1 MVAIAATA
9 MMFSAC
15 KKDEKGD
22 EPTPTPNEKPAD
34 VETIKNTEKI
44 VVTAPEV
51 IYPKQYQYVGLVTN
65 IDFKWEKPTVK
76 KVSHIYDE
84 TTKSYN
90 DTETELTDC
99 SFKYELCY
107 SIDGQNF
114 ETSEKLS
121 EPKFTKNVTLE
132 KGQTYYYKINTYIS
146 YGSTK
151 DSLIQKYDYK
161 FSDDV
166 TIPFYSTYEQKHH
179 FGVIRSTLVNDD
191 QQVCLVF
198 SWAEDCNCNFSFH
211 SVKKDN
217 QDKYIYTQFGSEE
230 TISNKKAYKTYFP
243 TDYLIAVKYELT
255 GKYNEKGTLHLN
267 AAVDGKKQTY
277 DGDFNVYDK
286 NKFANTDKQYAVYPK
301 DAKTQYLEPMF
312 EYAPS
317 GRLKRYNPCTYLGEI
332 VTYENWKDF
341 SKGLSDMQFMINYQ
355 RLLGQTEENTTYP
368 FLKNGEFVC
377 YGKDYVGVDYES
389 RNFDKN
395 CGLIELT
402 EDFSDENW
410 EDWKSSEF

>member
-1 MVAIAATA
+1 MKRFKFLMVAIAATA

-34 VETIKNTEKI
+34 VETHKNTEKI

-51 IYPKQYQYVGLVTN
+51 IYPKQYQYVGLATT
-65 IDFKWEKPTVK
+65 IDFKWEKPSVK

-84 TTKSYN
+84 NTKSYN

-107 SIDGQNF
+107 STDGTTF
-114 ETSEKLS
+114 ETSDKLT
-121 EPKFTKNVTLE
+121 EPEFSKNVTLE
-132 KGQTYYYKINTYIS
+132 NGQTYYYKINTYIS
-146 YGSTK
+146 YGNTK

-179 FGVIRSTLVNDD
+179 FGVIKIDESHFYLEWDK
-191 QQVCLVF
+191 
-198 SWAEDCNCNFSFH
+198 DCKCYFTFWF
-211 SVKKDN
+211 VKFNNGKFEYVPCQGN
-217 QDKYIYTQFGSEE
+217 HEKEFEIGSK
-230 TISNKKAYKTYFP
+230 NTYSIC
-243 TDYLIAVKYELT
+243 TEGKCAIKYELS
-255 GKYNEKGTLHLN
+255 GRYNEKGTLHLYT
-267 AAVDGKKQTY
+267 VDGTKYFY

-286 NKFANTDKQYAVYPK
+286 KDFMNTDKQYVVFTK
-301 DAKTQYLEPMF
+301 DAKNIYLEPMF

-317 GRLKRYNPCTYLGEI
+317 GRIKRYNPNTYQGRI
-332 VTYENWKDF
+332 VTYEDWKEF
-341 SKGLSDMQFMINYQ
+341 SKGTAGAQFMINYQ
-355 RLLGQTEENTTYP
+355 RLLGQTEENTTFP

-377 YGKDYVGVDYES
+377 YDKDFNGVDYES
-389 RNFDKN
+389 RSFDKN
-395 CGLIELT
+395 CALIEIM
-402 EDFSDENW
+402 D
-410 EDWKSSEF
+410 KQSE